1 MLASGTHRLLT
12 LAGGWRLCA
21 GDVFVEEWEKLR
33 NSSAGALDGCLWLK
47 YYSLKSRSP
56 ELGLRPGSASVRG
69 KRAGGCSPLMLSSGN
84 PGGMGW
90 GPVPYQQMPS
100 LSSPPPPP
108 PRPPGLME
116 GVNCVQGKASSV
128 VPGKHYIRQEFP
140 GHFSILGQCSNP
152 VGPEPRIDARSHPR
166 QPCRLVGCAPQV
178 PPRSLLA
185 SSQLQGDDDSGDPHP
200 AGAGKGRTLAES

>member
-1 MLASGTHRLLT
+1 MWPLGVERLHGKPQAQWQQGLVTAVLASGTHRLLT

-21 GDVFVEEWEKLR
+21 GGVFVEEWEELR

-100 LSSPPPPP
+100 LSPPTPHP
-108 PRPPGLME
+108 PRAHGRSEL
-116 GVNCVQGKASSV
+116 C
-128 VPGKHYIRQEFP
+128 PGKSKLSCAWKTLHQAGISWSF
-140 GHFSILGQCSNP
+140 LNP
-152 VGPEPRIDARSHPR
+152 WAMF
-166 QPCRLVGCAPQV
+166 
-178 PPRSLLA
+178 
-185 SSQLQGDDDSGDPHP
+185 
-200 AGAGKGRTLAES
+200 